1 MSGTH
6 PNEKLASEEA
16 IPRVFRVVLLVRVDQ
31 HWPLI
36 ATNNQFPT
44 GKLCT
49 YTKSN
54 MSIKKKS
61 VRRTHSAS
69 LQSKPAGQRRAPV
82 TG

>member
-16 IPRVFRVVLLVRVDQ
+16 IPRVFGVVLLVRIDQ
-31 HWPLI
+31 HRPLI

-49 YTKSN
+49 HTKSN
-54 MSIKKKS
+54 MSIKKKVS
-61 VRRTHSAS
+61 EEPTLHSS
-69 LQSKPAGQRRAPV
+69 NLNQRSRE
-82 TG
+82 GHW